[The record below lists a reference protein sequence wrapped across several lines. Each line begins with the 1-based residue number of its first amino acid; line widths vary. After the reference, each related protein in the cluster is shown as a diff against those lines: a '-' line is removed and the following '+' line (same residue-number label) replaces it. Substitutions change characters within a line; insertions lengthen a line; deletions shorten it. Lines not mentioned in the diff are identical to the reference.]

1 MTGEGKGET
10 EKSIER
16 PETTK
21 KKVNNMQYWYI
32 NAHGLKK
39 RGVEETY
46 SVRQT
51 KSLKYLAPIIADV
64 KG

>member
-1 MTGEGKGET
+1 MRGKG
-10 EKSIER
+10 R

-21 KKVNNMQYWYI
+21 KGFRKNLTKVNNMQYWYI

-39 RGVEETY
+39 RGVGEMY
-46 SVRQT
+46 SVHQT
-51 KSLKYLAPIIADV
+51 KSLKYLAPIIANV

>member
-10 EKSIER
+10 EKRSIER

-21 KKVNNMQYWYI
+21 KGFRKNLTKVNNMQYWYI

-39 RGVEETY
+39 RGVEEMY
-46 SVRQT
+46 SVRQP
-51 KSLKYLAPIIADV
+51 KSLVYL
-64 KG
+64 

>member
-1 MTGEGKGET
+1 MRGKG
-10 EKSIER
+10 R

-21 KKVNNMQYWYI
+21 KGFRKNLTKVNNMQYWYI

-39 RGVEETY
+39 RGVGEMY
-46 SVRQT
+46 LVL
-51 KSLKYLAPIIADV
+51 KSLKYLAPIIANV